1 MSEQADLII
10 VGGGTAGCVLA
21 ARLSAH
27 THLRVLLLE
36 AGDKP
41 TSAFVG
47 IPAGFSKLFGSRCD
61 WAFSTT
67 PQTAAGRCI
76 FTPRG
81 RMLGGS
87 SAMNAQIHQWGHPA
101 DFDGWRDNGAA
112 GWGWDDVSPV
122 FRRLEKYSGEG
133 QGRGC
138 EGSLPAEPLASP
150 LPQSLAFVESVRSI
164 FGTQTPSYNGAA
176 YEGAWISEVNHS
188 QGRRVSAFDAWL
200 APAMRRPNLRV
211 QKNTTAMSI
220 VFEGKRATGVRVA
233 SGAGEQTLLA
243 RRGVIVCA
251 GAFGS
256 PHLLMCSGIGPAA
269 HLAKMGVPVVH
280 DAPAVGS
287 NLHDHPMACP
297 TFTTSGKSLKSAES
311 LSNLLNYILARKGML
326 ASNVAEAVAFLRSPY
341 ADGAPDLELLF
352 APVEWREEGLKPP
365 RVDGFTIAVIALTPG
380 SRGTLKLKSRDIRTA
395 PRIDPALLSDSAGTD
410 RLVMSFGLQLARQ
423 IANTKPLSLASGDE
437 IEPGT
442 SCDNWEAQQEWL
454 NQSVQTVYHPAG
466 TCRMGTGPDTVVS
479 PSLAVKGVEN
489 LWIADASVMP
499 AVTRGHPNAAVAM
512 IAERG
517 AEFIAAA
524 L

>member
-1 MSEQADLII
+1 
-10 VGGGTAGCVLA
+10 
-21 ARLSAH
+21 
-27 THLRVLLLE
+27 
-36 AGDKP
+36 
-41 TSAFVG
+41 
-47 IPAGFSKLFGSRCD
+47 
-61 WAFSTT
+61 
-67 PQTAAGRCI
+67 
-76 FTPRG
+76 
-81 RMLGGS
+81 
-87 SAMNAQIHQWGHPA
+87 
-101 DFDGWRDNGAA
+101 
-112 GWGWDDVSPV
+112 
-122 FRRLEKYSGEG
+122 
-133 QGRGC
+133 
-138 EGSLPAEPLASP
+138 
-150 LPQSLAFVESVRSI
+150 
-164 FGTQTPSYNGAA
+164 
-176 YEGAWISEVNHS
+176 
-188 QGRRVSAFDAWL
+188 
-200 APAMRRPNLRV
+200 
-211 QKNTTAMSI
+211 
-220 VFEGKRATGVRVA
+220 
-233 SGAGEQTLLA
+233 
-243 RRGVIVCA
+243 
-251 GAFGS
+251 
-256 PHLLMCSGIGPAA
+256 MCSGIGPAA
-269 HLAKMGVPVVH
+269 HLAEMGVPVVH

-311 LSNLLNYILARKGML
+311 LSNVLNYILARKGML

-395 PRIDPALLSDSAGTD
+395 PQIDPALLSDSAGTD